1 MEEGIEAM
9 RSKTSMIVAV
19 GLLAVGLGLAGCTNR
34 PLSMMDTY
42 AFSGNTHP
50 HLVWK
55 DGEVQYQ
62 D

>member
-1 MEEGIEAM
+1 MGTRI
-9 RSKTSMIVAV
+9 SVIVAV
-19 GLLAVGLGLAGCTNR
+19 GVLAVGLGLAGCTNR
-34 PLSMMDTY
+34 PLSAMDTY
-42 AFSGNTHP
+42 WATGNTHP